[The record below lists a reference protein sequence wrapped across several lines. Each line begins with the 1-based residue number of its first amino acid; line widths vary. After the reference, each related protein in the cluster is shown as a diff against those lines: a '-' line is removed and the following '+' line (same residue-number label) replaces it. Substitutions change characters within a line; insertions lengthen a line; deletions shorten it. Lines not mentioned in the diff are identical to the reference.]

1 MVSKNPAVFLDRDG
15 VINRSVLV
23 NGTPTAPNLLEDIE
37 ILSNVRDCITRLSM
51 SNYTVV
57 VITNQPDVARG
68 TVTKNQIDMING
80 AICDLVGIKH
90 SYICYHDESDNCTC
104 RKQKPGN
111 IFKAA
116 SDLNIDLRQSY
127 MVGDRWRDIYAG
139 QQAGCKCFFINY
151 QYPEI
156 APKKPY
162 VEVKSLK
169 DAVNLILAGE

>member
-23 NGTPTAPNLLEDIE
+23 NGIPTAPNLLEDIE
-37 ILSNVRDCITRLSM
+37 ILSNVKDCITRLNI
-51 SNYTVV
+51 SNFTVV

-68 TVTKNQIDMING
+68 TVTKSQIDIING
-80 AICDLVGIKH
+80 AICDLAGIKH
-90 SYICYHDESDNCTC
+90 SYICYHDEPDNCSC
-104 RKQKPGN
+104 RKPKPGN

-116 SDLNIDLRQSY
+116 SDLNIDLKQSY
-127 MVGDRWRDIYAG
+127 MVGDRWRDIEAG

-151 QYPEI
+151 QYPET

-162 VEVKSLK
+162 IEVKSLK
-169 DAVNLILAGE
+169 DAVNLILAGK